1 MPPGPAQHSDGNS
14 DLAAAGAGGALEVKD
29 PKQAG
34 KLHANKELKE
44 EMDLDF
50 EEISDGELE
59 EENKF
64 KGELV

>member
-1 MPPGPAQHSDGNS
+1 MELSGNS
-14 DLAAAGAGGALEVKD
+14 SASGQEPKD
-29 PKQAG
+29 AKEAG

-64 KGELV
+64 KGKFL